1 MPRRNEINWLTHDPD
16 DAVAVKRFFR
26 LSERLGKEAAE
37 RAIAAH
43 RKAGNPIYFTNAK
56 GRIVKELS
64 DGRRF
69 EVRVSEDGKE
79 EIVRE
84 LAAV

>member
-1 MPRRNEINWLTHDPD
+1 MPRRNGINWLTLDPN
-16 DAVAVKRFFR
+16 DAAAVKRFFR

-56 GRIVKELS
+56 GRNVKQLS

-69 EVRVSEDGKE
+69 EVRVSKDGKE
-79 EIVRE
+79 DIVRE
-84 LAAV
+84 LGAV

>member
-1 MPRRNEINWLTHDPD
+1 MPRRNGINWLTLDPD
-16 DAVAVKRFFR
+16 DAAAFKRFAA
-26 LSERLGKEAAE
+26 LAEKLGKDAAKH
-37 RAIAAH
+37 AIAMH
-43 RKAGNPIYFTNAK
+43 RKAGNPIYFTNAR
-56 GRIVKELS
+56 GQIVKELS

-84 LAAV
+84 LGAV